1 MEEEEYIGD
10 YHNNDNYLHC
20 PKCIQQFLFGI
31 NNKNNK
37 IFIKYKCRNNHM
49 GEMTINEYYKEI
61 ENNSIYKMICKYC
74 EKLDEN
80 MKYCYECEDS
90 FCTKKEC
97 LEKHKRNNHN
107 KIIFIKYFDNIC
119 LNDLEDCKKC
129 ELNLYNELDEKI
141 IENIKNEIKEI
152 EKKRKEII
160 KKIKNYISDLNK
172 KLNDFK
178 ENSQLEIKF
187 IKDCLYSY
195 KLKNEDIL
203 NYEIIHNLKNLKF
216 KTLRIDIPEC
226 KINNILEDFEI
237 ESKNVIYPKNILN
250 YELNEEYRM
259 KIIIGDKCVYESQK
273 NGFIKLKTEMNNG
286 EKDYMIFNMKKKLKG
301 VLYTPYGIVVQIN
314 GKFENNLFIGKINII
329 YSGNK
334 DLSLNY
340 FKELGEIENIIE
352 PKSIKLI
359 NGNIEMKVKFIRE
372 NTTFY
377 EGETKNMKM
386 EGKGILYFNNGNKYD
401 GEFKNGLME
410 GKGIYYF
417 KDGDKYDGEFKNNKR
432 NGKGILFFKDGLI
445 YNGEWKNDLC
455 EGKGELINN
464 KGNKIIGI
472 FKKGKPY
479 GTQIY
484 INQSN
489 IFFNNFND
497 NSNKFKKKNN

>member
-1 MEEEEYIGD
+1 
-10 YHNNDNYLHC
+10 
-20 PKCIQQFLFGI
+20 
-31 NNKNNK
+31 
-37 IFIKYKCRNNHM
+37 M
-49 GEMTINEYYKEI
+49 GEITINQYYKEI

-107 KIIFIKYFDNIC
+107 KIIFIKHFDNIC

-129 ELNLYNELDEKI
+129 ELNLYSELDEKI

-178 ENSQLEIKF
+178 KNSQLEIKF

-359 NGNIEMKVKFIRE
+359 NDNIEMKVKFIRE

-401 GEFKNGLME
+401 GEFKNGLRE
-410 GKGIYYF
+410 GKGILYY
-417 KDGDKYDGEFKNNKR
+417 KNGDIYNGEFKNNKR